1 MTALDV
7 PGPLTA
13 DAVVYRRW
21 GGPEVLEVEQRE
33 VPAPGPGEVRV
44 RLQAA
49 ALNPVDFKIR
59 AGGSRYGFPLPVT
72 AGREFAGLIE
82 SVGEGV
88 EGFGPGDPVFGG
100 IPSGAF
106 ASVLIAPAEVI
117 ARVPDGVPW
126 EVAAGI
132 ALAGQ
137 TAWDALASQNLRAG
151 DRILVSAAAGGV
163 GGILCQLALAR
174 GITVIGTA
182 GTDNHAWLASLGVQ
196 PVLYGEGLLDRL
208 RAFSAEPPTAV
219 FDLHGPP
226 TIQAALDWGVPPERI
241 NTNATDPTPF
251 GVRGVGRGP
260 VHPPTLDA
268 LAERVADGRL
278 VIPVE
283 ARFPLVEARA
293 AFERLEQGH
302 LRGKVVLLA

>member
-1 MTALDV
+1 MTV
-7 PGPLTA
+7 PDSPGTVSA
-13 DAVVYRRW
+13 HAVVYRRW
-21 GGPEVLEVEQRE
+21 GGPEVLELEQCE
-33 VPAPGPGEVRV
+33 VAPPGPGEVRV
-44 RLQAA
+44 LLKAA
-49 ALNPVDFKIR
+49 ALNPVDYKIR
-59 AGGSRYGFPLPVT
+59 AGGSRYGFPLPIT
-72 AGREFAGLIE
+72 AGREFAGVID
-82 SVGEGV
+82 SVGDGV
-88 EGFGPGDPVFGG
+88 EGFRPGDAVFGG
-100 IPSGAF
+100 IPSGTF
-106 ASVLIAPAEVI
+106 SSVLLAPADVL
-117 ARVPDGVPW
+117 ARVPDGLPW

-137 TAWDALASQNLRAG
+137 TARDALASQHLEAG
-151 DRILVSAAAGGV
+151 DRIVVSAAAGGV
-163 GGILCQLALAR
+163 GGILCQLAVER

-182 GTDNHAWLASLGVQ
+182 GIDNHAWLASLGVQ

-208 RAFSAEPPTAV
+208 RALSPEPPTAV

-226 TIQAALDWGVPPERI
+226 TIQAALEWGVPPERI
-241 NTNATDPTPF
+241 NTNATDPTAF

-260 VHPPTLDA
+260 VHPPTLEA

-283 ARFPLVEARA
+283 ARFPLAEARA